1 MLPAQRMAAVIALA
15 KIWSLVASG
24 LGIIIA
30 GTIGGVVG
38 WAVVAWLQWTG
49 VGAALFAVAV
59 GMVVATGVWIGLTIA
74 LRSLRLLR

>member
-1 MLPAQRMAAVIALA
+1 MTLA
-15 KIWSLVASG
+15 KVSVYLVSG
-24 LGIIIA
+24 VGIIIA
-30 GTIGGVVG
+30 GAIGGAIG

-49 VGAALFAVAV
+49 IGGALVAAAV

>member
-1 MLPAQRMAAVIALA
+1 MTLA
-15 KIWSLVASG
+15 KLWSYLASG

-30 GTIGGVVG
+30 GAIGGAVG

-49 VGAALFAVAV
+49 VGGALVAAAV
-59 GMVVATGVWIGLTIA
+59 GMVVATGIWIGLTVA

>member
-1 MLPAQRMAAVIALA
+1 MMTLA
-15 KIWSLVASG
+15 KVSVYLVSG
-24 LGIIIA
+24 VGIIIA
-30 GTIGGVVG
+30 GAIGGAIG

-49 VGAALFAVAV
+49 IGGALVAAAV

>member
-1 MLPAQRMAAVIALA
+1 MTLA
-15 KIWSLVASG
+15 RLWSFIASG

-30 GTIGGVVG
+30 GAIGGAVG

-49 VGAALFAVAV
+49 VGGALVAAAV
-59 GMVVATGVWIGLTIA
+59 GMVVATGVWIGLTVA

>member
-1 MLPAQRMAAVIALA
+1 MTLA
-15 KIWSLVASG
+15 RLWSFIASG

-30 GTIGGVVG
+30 GANGGGVG

-49 VGAALFAVAV
+49 VGGALVAAAV
-59 GMVVATGVWIGLTIA
+59 GMVVATGIWIGLTVV

>member
-1 MLPAQRMAAVIALA
+1 MTLA
-15 KIWSLVASG
+15 RLWSFIASG

-30 GTIGGVVG
+30 GAIGGAAG

-49 VGAALFAVAV
+49 VGGALVAAAV
-59 GMVVATGVWIGLTIA
+59 GMVVATGVWIGLTVV

>member
-1 MLPAQRMAAVIALA
+1 MTLA
-15 KIWSLVASG
+15 KLWSFIASG

-30 GTIGGVVG
+30 GAIGGGVG

-49 VGAALFAVAV
+49 VGGALVAAAV
-59 GMVVATGVWIGLTIA
+59 GMVVATGVWIGLTVA

>member
-1 MLPAQRMAAVIALA
+1 MTLA
-15 KIWSLVASG
+15 RLWSFIASG

-30 GTIGGVVG
+30 GAIGGGVG

-49 VGAALFAVAV
+49 VGGALVAAAV
-59 GMVVATGVWIGLTIA
+59 GMVVATGVWIGLTVA

>member
-1 MLPAQRMAAVIALA
+1 MTLA
-15 KIWSLVASG
+15 RLWSFVASG

-30 GTIGGVVG
+30 GAIGGAVG

-49 VGAALFAVAV
+49 VGGALVGAAV
-59 GMVVATGVWIGLTIA
+59 GMVVATGVWIGLTVA